1 MDLPHRLPQAG
12 IFDPDDLTVM
22 RDVIARMKKHADRDL
37 EAVAITV
44 VRLFQEEPGDAEHLW
59 KRCKPSWADAFGV

>member
-12 IFDPDDLTVM
+12 IFDPDDLTAM
-22 RDVIARMKKHADRDL
+22 RDVIACMKKHADRDL

-44 VRLFQEEPGDAEHLW
+44 IRLFQEGPGDAERLW
-59 KRCKPSWADAFGV
+59 KRCQPLLG